1 MRVTKINKQEAASCL
16 KEFFTKCN
24 LASDSFILVE
34 PNPNDTLSKGYK
46 IRIITSMNNA
56 CREQIKTITKKLDL
70 AVIEEHNQIIVY
82 NPKSTQLD
90 NCVAALF

>member
-1 MRVTKINKQEAASCL
+1 
-16 KEFFTKCN
+16 
-24 LASDSFILVE
+24 
-34 PNPNDTLSKGYK
+34 
-46 IRIITSMNNA
+46 MNNA